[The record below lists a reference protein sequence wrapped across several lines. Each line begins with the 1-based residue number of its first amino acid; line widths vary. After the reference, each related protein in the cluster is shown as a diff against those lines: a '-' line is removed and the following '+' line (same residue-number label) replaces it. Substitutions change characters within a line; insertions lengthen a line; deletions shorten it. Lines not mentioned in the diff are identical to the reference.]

1 MSESKTYVFGN
12 EGGGQGSMM
21 SLLAPLLQQRGLDPN
36 LLLAMNKNGN
46 GWGDGFMWVIFLFF
60 LMGWGGNGWGGFGNG
75 RAGGIA
81 NEINNDY
88 GRSLLMDAIGG
99 NRNALSN
106 LATQLN
112 CTEGQIQAAISA
124 LTSQVQGV
132 GNQVGMS
139 GMQVINALQQGNMQI
154 AQQLAS
160 CCCENRLATCQQTN
174 TLQNAINNV
183 AVGQEHGFSNVT
195 YETQKQT
202 CDLHNAI
209 KDSTQTIVN
218 GQKQAEMREM
228 QNKIDALREENSTF
242 KSSAM
247 TSQIVGQAVAPI
259 NAVLAGLQQEVAGI
273 KCKMP
278 DGEAE
283 FKQLPSNGQIAN
295 SGDVV
300 VSESREAMIAEV
312 EAMLRHSQEVL
323 ASKDYHEK
331 VVCNCE
337 KIMCV
342 LNPQIAKDREQE
354 QKISQLESKV
364 CGMEGTLSN
373 IESMLQKAL
382 KKSNSNN

>member
-12 EGGGQGSMM
+12 EGSGQGGMM

-139 GMQVINALQQGNMQI
+139 SMQVINALQQGNMQI

-183 AVGQEHGFSNVT
+183 AVGQEHGFSNVA
-195 YETQKQT
+195 YETQRQT

-209 KDSTQTIVN
+209 KESTQTIVN

-278 DGEAE
+278 ETVTLNYAQATAVPNCVAAQMGLYGFNA
-283 FKQLPSNGQIAN
+283 LNNG
-295 SGDVV
+295 GFW
-300 VSESREAMIAEV
+300 
-312 EAMLRHSQEVL
+312 
-323 ASKDYHEK
+323 
-331 VVCNCE
+331 
-337 KIMCV
+337 
-342 LNPQIAKDREQE
+342 
-354 QKISQLESKV
+354 
-364 CGMEGTLSN
+364 G
-373 IESMLQKAL
+373 
-382 KKSNSNN
+382 